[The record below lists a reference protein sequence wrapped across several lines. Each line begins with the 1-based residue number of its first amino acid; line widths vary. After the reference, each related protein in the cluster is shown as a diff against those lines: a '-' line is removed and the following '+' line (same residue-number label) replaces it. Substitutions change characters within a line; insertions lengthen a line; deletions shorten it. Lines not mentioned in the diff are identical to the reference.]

1 MGGVVFPLRS
11 YEALCRQELLRCLG
25 EVKALRA
32 HRWGMFDAGI
42 HARARTRIGIGI
54 LELKLELELEV
65 LE

>member
-1 MGGVVFPLRS
+1 MCA
-11 YEALCRQELLRCLG
+11 YEALCVQEFLRCLG
-25 EVKALRA
+25 EDKALRA

-54 LELKLELELEV
+54 GILELKLELELEV